1 MSAARPPE
9 GAHTGAHQREGV
21 PANICVVGAG
31 AIGGWLAARLA
42 LAGETV
48 TVVARGATL
57 QRIAAHGIELRS
69 GHGREIAS
77 VRAVASA
84 AELGPQDVVL
94 LTVKAPALPALAS
107 TLRPLLHDRTLV
119 LTAGNGLPWWYFLS
133 PGQPCEGLRL
143 RSVDPEGAIEGSIPL
158 ARILGLSVFA
168 SCHCPEPGVVQH
180 DSGGRLVLGEPA
192 GGASARVEALT
203 RQLQA
208 AGLDAHA
215 SNDIRRDIWIKL
227 LGNACFNP
235 VSLLT
240 GAPTDAMIDQ
250 PALHAMFV
258 RMMEEAIVVGGRLGL
273 RLDVDPQRRIA
284 QTRQLGHIKTS
295 MLQDLE
301 TGRAVE
307 LDAIVG
313 TLVECATAVATP
325 VPTFAS
331 VLALARLRAR
341 HAGLPGC

>member
-1 MSAARPPE
+1 
-9 GAHTGAHQREGV
+9 
-21 PANICVVGAG
+21 
-31 AIGGWLAARLA
+31 
-42 LAGETV
+42 
-48 TVVARGATL
+48 
-57 QRIAAHGIELRS
+57 
-69 GHGREIAS
+69 
-77 VRAVASA
+77 
-84 AELGPQDVVL
+84 
-94 LTVKAPALPALAS
+94 
-107 TLRPLLHDRTLV
+107 
-119 LTAGNGLPWWYFLS
+119 
-133 PGQPCEGLRL
+133 
-143 RSVDPEGAIEGSIPL
+143 VDPEGAIEGSIPL
-158 ARILGLSVFA
+158 GRILGLSVFA

-192 GGASARVEALT
+192 GGASARFEALA

-215 SNDIRRDIWIKL
+215 STDIRRDIWIKL

-240 GAPTDAMIDQ
+240 GAPTDEMIDD
-250 PALHAMFV
+250 PALHALFV

-284 QTRQLGHIKTS
+284 QARQLGHIKTS

-301 TGRAVE
+301 SGRAVE

-331 VLALARLRAR
+331 MLALARLRAR